1 MPFSL
6 WFRIFE
12 YEFKRRTGISWS
24 EVSGEMDVTHS
35 YFNER
40 ITPSNAVLAEIQ
52 HLDLADLVTEPWLTA
67 G

>member
-12 YEFKRRTGISWS
+12 FEFKRRTGISWTDAC
-24 EVSGEMDVTHS
+24 GEMDIPRN
-35 YFNER
+35 YYDRR
-40 ITPSNAVLAEIQ
+40 ITPTNAVLAEMEDM
-52 HLDLADLVTEPWLTA
+52 DLEDVTASRWVRF